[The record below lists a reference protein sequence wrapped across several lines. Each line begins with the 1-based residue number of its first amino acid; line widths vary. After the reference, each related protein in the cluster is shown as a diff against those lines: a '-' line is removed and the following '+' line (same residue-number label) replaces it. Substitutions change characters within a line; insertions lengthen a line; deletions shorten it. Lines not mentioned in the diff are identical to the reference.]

1 LALAA
6 SLEVADHETLA
17 LTAHQQPV
25 VHTKAKGGGYE
36 EGSPMYDKQEDL
48 REKGQLVQYGGAS
61 IPSGEGPP
69 VSTTMKCIIDFA
81 CQYFLVYTAL
91 AIVRTYIELA
101 GTHSGPVAATLVAA
115 TSTVNFAPMLSV
127 LFLGTRLRALQLSG
141 GDPDKHHLP
150 QDYVQNA
157 MWCCAWSLKL
167 MTLMVLL
174 LPVVMGTTPAVGADG
189 MPEIKA
195 NSPGIMGKVLVTLRW
210 IFMIMLYG
218 GFTTVCIGAF
228 SMEAPTSVYPD
239 GAPPVSPAVGCT
251 MNLAMQFFFV
261 YLAIA
266 VVQTYEQIIGKTEES
281 QKLGGVLQLATNT
294 VNFAPMLSILFIGA
308 RMRALQIDPV
318 NGNPQAWAQMCFRI
332 CAYSVLLQ
340 LILVLAVPYALG
352 GTCVRGSSEGDIT
365 FEVPNASLFWILSM
379 FRYAL
384 MLALYGGFTAVIVSV
399 FTIDACTMRN
409 EEDCGITTPP
419 VSPAMICVMN
429 LTVQYFFV
437 YLMLWVLITVKQLSL
452 GWNTLRYDSFFAS
465 AIATM
470 EAAKNTVMF
479 CPMLA
484 VLFIGLRMRAL
495 QISDQ
500 QGNPQKF
507 AQQGMYLSTYAVM
520 LQVFMVLLMPLFL
533 GGPPKVDDDGNVVS
547 KPSSPIVGYI
557 LVTVRY
563 LALICLY
570 GGVVAIIYGLFTITP
585 ETAMLSR
592 KDSPGLIPGFDVDP
606 PPTITTAAPA

>member
-1 LALAA
+1 MLVSAVLLALAA
-6 SLEVADHETLA
+6 GIEVAVHDKVA
-17 LTAHQQPV
+17 LSAGQTPI
-25 VHTKAKGGGYE
+25 VHTKAKGGGYTD
-36 EGSPMYDKQEDL
+36 GSPLFGKQEELKETGD
-48 REKGQLVQYGGAS
+48 YPTYADAS
-61 IPSGEGPP
+61 SDGVPP

-81 CQYFLVYTAL
+81 TQYFLVYTAL
-91 AIVRTYIELA
+91 AIVRTYIEIA

-127 LFLGTRLRALQLSG
+127 LFLGTRMRALQLSG
-141 GDPDKHHLP
+141 GEPDKYGLP
-150 QDYVQNA
+150 QQYVKDA

-174 LPVVMGTTPAVGADG
+174 LPVVMGTTPEVGADG

-218 GFTTVCIGAF
+218 GFTTVCVGAF
-228 SMEAPTSVYPD
+228 SMEAAPEVYPD

-266 VVQTYEQIIGKTEES
+266 VVQTWEQIVGKSVES
-281 QKLGGVLQLATNT
+281 TKLGGVLQLATNT

-318 NGNPQAWAQMCFRI
+318 NGNPQKWAQMCFRL
-332 CAYSVLLQ
+332 CAYSVLCQ
-340 LILVLAVPYALG
+340 LVLVLAVPYVLG
-352 GTCVRGSSEGDIT
+352 GTCVRGVSEGDIT
-365 FEVPNASLFWILSM
+365 FEVPNPTAFWIMSII
-379 FRYAL
+379 RYCL

-399 FTIDACTMRN
+399 FLISA
-409 EEDCGITTPP
+409 EDPADTPP

-452 GWNTLRYDSFFAS
+452 GWNTLRYDSFFTS
-465 AIATM
+465 AIQTM

-479 CPMLA
+479 APMLA

-500 QGNPQKF
+500 QGQPQKY

-520 LQVFMVLLMPLFL
+520 IQVGMVFLMPLFL

-547 KPSSPIVGYI
+547 KPSSPILGYI
-557 LVTVRY
+557 IIAVRY
-563 LALICLY
+563 LALLCLY
-570 GGVVAIIYGLFTITP
+570 GGVVAIIHGLFTITP
-585 ETAMLSR
+585 ESAMR
-592 KDSPGLIPGFDVDP
+592 RGDNLIPGVDVDA
-606 PPTITTAAPA
+606 PPTISTAAPA